1 MTLNL
6 NIIFRITSN
15 DDDPVQKLDY
25 KETVVKSIEIGDK
38 EDFLHQKIN
47 ELIAEAKKET
57 ENKFDKKIWP
67 EISIKLLQ
75 WQIES
80 QLK

>member
-15 DDDPVQKLDY
+15 DDDSVQKLDY

-38 EDFLHQKIN
+38 EDSLHQKI
-47 ELIAEAKKET
+47 EKFIAEAKKET